1 MNWLLQR
8 GLSWMEELNHMEFV
22 SFLFSYKIKLFN
34 FIVGRWLGVRYII
47 LEDICI
53 KNCSRSHAR
62 KCKGTL
68 FNATNSYLSW
78 AFLLL
83 GKNILNKMHAKHI
96 LFIVGYSSNALI
108 KCIKSGDILT
118 QLIKE
123 VSCKGRVTQ
132 EYTRRILVSLRGLWW
147 EVIGISWVG

>member
-1 MNWLLQR
+1 MQGNVR
-8 GLSWMEELNHMEFV
+8 GL
-22 SFLFSYKIKLFN
+22 
-34 FIVGRWLGVRYII
+34 
-47 LEDICI
+47 
-53 KNCSRSHAR
+53 
-62 KCKGTL
+62 
-68 FNATNSYLSW
+68 YLMRLIHIYHEHFFYWERIYS
-78 AFLLL
+78 
-83 GKNILNKMHAKHI
+83 INKMHAKHI

-132 EYTRRILVSLRGLWW
+132 EYTRRILVSLRVLVRLGGLWW